1 MRIVFILFILIC
13 IPPGSFAQNSPD
25 GDFTLRLGTNFRV
38 YPGKMDQTE
47 VFIAKSPLDEKI
59 LFAACNTLIFNPSF
73 FISEGIYI
81 STDGGF
87 TWTGN
92 DTCTGTPIAFH
103 GGDPGITI
111 DKNGTFILT
120 RMGRSPFIGLYS
132 HYSLDNGQ
140 TWSSQKVIST
150 DDLERAAVSTD
161 LNPVSPFFGRTYATW
176 VKFALPFPLMFAY
189 TDDGAKTW
197 ANPITVNNPSSRS
210 AGGDIAMGPG
220 GEVYVCWAG
229 VQDVTPFKEIL
240 VGFASSFNGGINWNV
255 TESAFPVSGINGGL
269 ADKGGI
275 RVNGLPTIACDTTQG
290 PRRGWIYIVSG
301 QRGLLPAGSDPD
313 IILNRSTDGGQ
324 TWSQAIRVNQD
335 LLNNGKIQYFPSMHI
350 DKYGAINIIFYD
362 DRNTTSD
369 SAGVFLARSVN
380 GGDTWTEF
388 EISDHNYKP
397 VPIGGL
403 GQGYQG
409 DNIDLSSTSTG
420 LIPVWMDNSS
430 GVYQIWTVP
439 IDFTDIND
447 IGELQQPDSHGSL
460 KIYPNPFKNSTK
472 ITFSM
477 TSPSMVSLKIYDILG
492 NELTELIQD
501 KRHPGNHTID
511 FDPSAFTGPNSIKDG
526 VYIIKLSLHDRVE
539 SNKMI
544 LIR

>member
-1 MRIVFILFILIC
+1 MRIVLVLFILTFTL
-13 IPPGSFAQNSPD
+13 PGSFAQNSPG
-25 GDFTLRLGTNFRV
+25 GDFGLRFGANFRI
-38 YPGKMDQTE
+38 YPGNLDQTE
-47 VFIAKSPLDEKI
+47 VFIAKSPLDENI
-59 LFAACNTLIFNPSF
+59 LFAACNTLNFSPF
-73 FISEGIYI
+73 FISEGIYV

-161 LNPVSPFFGRTYATW
+161 LNPVSPFYGRTYAAW
-176 VKFALPFPLMFAY
+176 VKFAMPFPLMFAY

-197 ANPITVNNPSSRS
+197 ANPIPVNNPSSRS

-240 VGFASSFNGGINWNV
+240 VGFASSNNGGVIWNV
-255 TESAFPVSGINGGL
+255 TENAFPMSGINGEL
-269 ADKGGI
+269 TDKNKI
-275 RVNGLPTIACDTTQG
+275 RVNGLPSIACDTTQG

-301 QRGLLPAGSDPD
+301 QKGLLPAGSDPD
-313 IILNRSTDGGQ
+313 IIMNRSTDGGQ

-335 LLNNGKIQYFPSMHI
+335 PLNNGKIQYFPSMHI

-369 SAGVFLARSVN
+369 SAGVFLARSVD
-380 GGDTWTEF
+380 GGDSWTEF

-397 VPIGGL
+397 VSIGGL

-409 DNIDLSSTSTG
+409 DNIDLTSTSTG

-430 GVYQIWTVP
+430 GEYQIWTVP
-439 IDFTDIND
+439 IDFSDIND
-447 IGELQQPDSHGSL
+447 IGELQRPNSHGSL
-460 KIYPNPFKNSTK
+460 QIYPNPFKNSTK
-472 ITFSM
+472 ITFTM
-477 TSPSMVSLKIYDILG
+477 ASPSLVSLKIFDMLG
-492 NELTELIQD
+492 NELAELIHGS
-501 KRHPGNHTID
+501 RHPGNHMID
-511 FDPSAFTGPNSIKDG
+511 FNRSASPGSKSFKDG
-526 VYIIKLSLHDRVE
+526 VYIIKLSLGDRVE
-539 SNKMI
+539 SKKMI